1 MQKRTNFFDSSLF
14 NTVPDKPLV
23 IRNKPHNNQLCT
35 DLSRFISAYPVVS
48 HFLRFAWQTTNDCVH
63 QMSANTIFGRY
74 DKDGKDKNLVTSV
87 EALNIFNATINK
99 IFRKEGDNK

>member
-48 HFLRFAWQTTNDCVH
+48 HFLRFAWQTTAMPQAWRN
-63 QMSANTIFGRY
+63 AKWLKGEILLLL
-74 DKDGKDKNLVTSV
+74 DGN
-87 EALNIFNATINK
+87 NK
-99 IFRKEGDNK
+99 INLLGRTYKYSTERGFEEIKEEES